1 MNRNRAPR
9 SLWAAVTTALT
20 VAALAAI
27 GTTQALHTASADD
40 DPAGAA
46 VRQETPAHPATNTQE
61 RPTPHSGSRGQAVVE
76 LQQRLTAHGHALTP
90 DGTFGPRTQ
99 AAVTVFQTHHGL
111 PADGIVGPRTWK
123 ALLAGP
129 PSVKR
134 TAPRPATYTLKFTK
148 NWNDPQNSR
157 LALLRDGKVVVSYRA
172 GSGKDF
178 SRNECTS
185 STGWLPSGT
194 YRIEGHTTSR
204 GADAMPWNEPA
215 VQGYVIGLADK
226 VCKPVSGQKAVN
238 RTDLFI
244 HSEMEADGTQG
255 FSVFEEDS
263 LRRWEG
269 DGDYKSSG
277 CIKLH
282 PDHVKDLFRR
292 LDRAGWPKDLTLQ
305 VN

>member
-1 MNRNRAPR
+1 MKRNHIPR
-9 SLWAAVTTALT
+9 SLWASVTTALT

-27 GTTQALHTASADD
+27 GTQALHTASADD

-46 VRQETPAHPATNTQE
+46 ARLAAPAHPTTNTQE
-61 RPTPHSGSRGQAVVE
+61 RPTLHNGSRGQAVVE
-76 LQQRLTAHGHALTP
+76 LQQRLTARGYAVTP
-90 DGTFGPRTQ
+90 DGIFGPRTQ
-99 AAVTVFQTHHGL
+99 AAVTAFQTQHGL
-111 PADGIVGPRTWK
+111 PADGIVGPRTWN
-123 ALLAGP
+123 ALLAGS
-129 PSVKR
+129 PSTKP

-157 LALLRDGKVVVSYRA
+157 LALLRDGKVVVSYRS
-172 GSGKDF
+172 GSGTNF

-194 YRIEGHTTSR
+194 YRIKGHTTSR
-204 GADAMPWNEPA
+204 GADAMPWNEPL
-215 VQGYVIGLADK
+215 VQGYVIELADK

-244 HSEMEADGTQG
+244 HSEMKADGTQG
-255 FSVFEEDS
+255 FSIFEDDS
-263 LRRWEG
+263 LRRWE
-269 DGDYKSSG
+269 DDRDYKSSG

-282 PDHVKDLFRR
+282 PDHIKDLFRQ
-292 LDRAGWPKDLTLQ
+292 LDRVGWPKYLTLQ